1 MTFSV
6 KNWKKYY
13 DPNSYHQRLD
23 IASYV
28 FGAFQ
33 ECCVKGVFVNGGK
46 SSFVDM
52 NQNKYQNA
60 TIILLQNC
68 LLRYSLR

>member
-6 KNWKKYY
+6 INWKKSY
-13 DPNSYHQRLD
+13 DPNPYNNLLD
-23 IASYV
+23 IATDV
-28 FGAFQ
+28 FGVFH
-33 ECCVKGVFVNGGK
+33 ESSVLGIFVNGGK